1 MQYTPESFWNQS
13 GTSESM
19 ADDLR
24 LAHRFMD
31 LSEHTQDSAT
41 SRECYEKAR
50 SAHETVDRLLRSNLP
65 VCPVVRGELGSA
77 IASLRTRLAAYQTAH
92 PWG

>member
-1 MQYTPESFWNQS
+1 MQYRPDLIWGQS

-31 LSEHTQDSAT
+31 LSEHTRDFAT
-41 SRECYEKAR
+41 ARECYDKAR
-50 SAHETVDRLLRSNLP
+50 TAHDTVDRLLRSNLP
-65 VCPVVRGELGSA
+65 ACPVTREKLGAA
-77 IASLRTRLAAYQTAH
+77 IARLRSRLAAYQSENC
-92 PWG
+92 

>member
-1 MQYTPESFWNQS
+1 MQYTPESFWNQT

-31 LSEHTQDSAT
+31 LSEYTPDFETA
-41 SRECYEKAR
+41 RECYEKAQE
-50 SAHETVDRLLRSNLP
+50 AHDTVDRLLKRHLP
-65 VCPVVRGELGSA
+65 ASADTRTELGEA
-77 IASLRTRLAAYQTAH
+77 IARLRSRLAAYVSSHA
-92 PWG
+92 

>member
-1 MQYTPESFWNQS
+1 MQYRPDLFWDQS

-31 LSEHTQDSAT
+31 LSERTPDFAT
-41 SRECYEKAR
+41 ARECYEKAR
-50 SAHETVDRLLRSNLP
+50 AAHDTVDRLLRSNLP
-65 VCPVVRGELGSA
+65 ACRVAREDLGAA
-77 IASLRTRLAAYQTAH
+77 IARLRSRLAAYESAH
-92 PWG
+92 G

>member
-1 MQYTPESFWNQS
+1 VTYTPELFWNQS

-31 LSEHTQDSAT
+31 LSENTSDFAT
-41 SRECYEKAR
+41 ARDCYEKAHA
-50 SAHETVDRLLRSNLP
+50 AHAAVDRLLRRNLP
-65 VCPVVRGELGSA
+65 ASASERAELDVA
-77 IASLRTRLAAYQTAH
+77 IARLRSRLAAYERAH
-92 PWG
+92 S

>member
-1 MQYTPESFWNQS
+1 MHYKPELFWSQS

-31 LSEHTQDSAT
+31 LSDHTPEFSTA
-41 SRECYEKAR
+41 RECYEKAR
-50 SAHETVDRLLRSNLP
+50 TAHATVDRLLRSHLP
-65 VCPVVRGELGSA
+65 TCAITRGHLGAA
-77 IASLRTRLAAYQTAH
+77 IARLRARLAAYESAH
-92 PWG
+92 P

>member
-1 MQYTPESFWNQS
+1 MEMQYRPELFWSQS

-31 LSEHTQDSAT
+31 LSEHTPDFAT
-41 SRECYEKAR
+41 GRECYEKAR
-50 SAHETVDRLLRSNLP
+50 AAHETVDRLLRSNLP
-65 VCPVVRGELGSA
+65 SCPVIRGELGSA
-77 IASLRTRLAAYQTAH
+77 IARLRSRLATYENTH
-92 PWG
+92 P

>member
-1 MQYTPESFWNQS
+1 MQYTPDLFWHQS

-31 LSEHTQDSAT
+31 LSECTPDFAT
-41 SRECYEKAR
+41 ARECYEKAHA
-50 SAHETVDRLLRSNLP
+50 AHATVDRLLRRKLP
-65 VCPVVRGELGSA
+65 ASAKDRAELGA
-77 IASLRTRLAAYQTAH
+77 GIARLRSRLAAYESAH
-92 PWG
+92 S

>member
-1 MQYTPESFWNQS
+1 MQQYRSESFWSQS

-31 LSEHTQDSAT
+31 LSEHTQDFAT
-41 SRECYEKAR
+41 ARECYEKAR
-50 SAHETVDRLLRSNLP
+50 AAHATVDRLLRSNLP
-65 VCPVVRGELGSA
+65 VCGAAREDLGAA
-77 IASLRTRLAAYQTAH
+77 IARLRSRLAAYESAH
-92 PWG
+92 G